1 MAATLIVPAIA
12 WACAPSTGQ
21 IAFNQS
27 SYNSGAEVTVIGSGF
42 ARNAPVVLKMQSP
55 SGASQTVAPSTT
67 TNNTG
72 YFEASFALPSDAA
85 AGTYALQAV
94 TNPSGEGHGGQT
106 APTAATS
113 TFTVVATAAAPPP
126 ASPPAADPAP
136 AAAPPIAATQA
147 ASSAPSI
154 AAATSSLAIRGITA
168 RVSPARDRRAPHRF
182 VVRGAIL
189 RPAGVGTSAC
199 KGGRVSAQFKT
210 RAGKTISTRR
220 DTLSST
226 SCSFRIAVTFKNR
239 RRLGSGRLKVRVRFL
254 GSDRL
259 LPRAAITRTMRV
271 G

>member
-27 SYNSGAEVTVIGSGF
+27 SYNSGAAVKVIGSGF
-42 ARNAPVVLKMQSP
+42 AKNAPVVLKMQSP
-55 SGASQTVAPSTT
+55 SGAPQTVAPSTT
-67 TNNTG
+67 TNDTG
-72 YFEASFALPSDAA
+72 YFEASFRLPSDAA

-106 APTAATS
+106 VPTAATS
-113 TFTVVATAAAPPP
+113 TFTVVAAAAPPP
-126 ASPPAADPAP
+126 AAPPAAATAP

-147 ASSAPSI
+147 PSSAPSI
-154 AAATSSLAIRGITA
+154 AAATSPLAIRGITA
-168 RVSPARDRRAPHRF
+168 RVSPARDRRAPHRY
-182 VVRGAIL
+182 VISGAIL

-226 SCSFRIAVTFKNR
+226 SCSYRITVTFQNR

-259 LPRAAITRTMRV
+259 LPRAAITRTMRA